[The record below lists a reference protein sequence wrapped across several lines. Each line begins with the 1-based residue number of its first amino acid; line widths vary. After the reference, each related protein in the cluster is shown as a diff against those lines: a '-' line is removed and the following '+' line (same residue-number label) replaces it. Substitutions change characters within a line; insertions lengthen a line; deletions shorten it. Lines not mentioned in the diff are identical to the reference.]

1 MSRYRSSDDFGGA
14 AAGSL
19 MLFAIIVLVFVM
31 VKLAIFIITTF
42 VRYFDQ
48 EKKVLLTSLVV
59 FGALSIVSLVL
70 YALLRA
76 DWCGS
81 FVYLGFTQLL
91 ITCFVVDLRNR
102 DTLMRPKVNFLNEA
116 LNRPWWGSEDKPLQ
130 EQEIEPVAA

>member
-1 MSRYRSSDDFGGA
+1 MSRYRSSGDYGGA

-19 MLFAIIVLVFVM
+19 ILFVIIVLVFVM
-31 VKLAIFIITTF
+31 VKLVIFIITTF

-59 FGALSIVSLVL
+59 FVALSIVSLVL

-76 DWCGS
+76 DWCAS

-91 ITCFVVDLRNR
+91 ITCFVVDLRKSG
-102 DTLMRPKVNFLNEA
+102 TF
-116 LNRPWWGSEDKPLQ
+116 
-130 EQEIEPVAA
+130 